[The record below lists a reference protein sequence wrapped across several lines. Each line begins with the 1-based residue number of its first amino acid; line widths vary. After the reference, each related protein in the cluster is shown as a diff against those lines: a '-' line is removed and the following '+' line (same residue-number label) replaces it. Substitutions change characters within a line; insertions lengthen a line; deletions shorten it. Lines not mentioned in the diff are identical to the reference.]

1 MPDENGLDLEHA
13 VVGTIQNR
21 NNPQQIIA
29 IKYLRPE
36 NAFVTSGIRAYFG
49 IREVLIPV
57 FMAVS
62 DFQLMGAIVSA
73 ILERISIAD
82 DAGLEF
88 SYAQGF
94 SVLDRNYTLKARGEY
109 VELMYDQESFAGES

>member
-36 NAFVTSGIRAYFG
+36 NAFVTSGIRAFFG

-94 SVLDRNYTLKARGEY
+94 SVLDRNYTLKARGES

>member
-1 MPDENGLDLEHA
+1 MPDENGLDQEHA

-36 NAFVTSGIRAYFG
+36 NAFVTSGIHAYFG

-62 DFQLMGAIVSA
+62 DFQLMGTIVSA

-88 SYAQGF
+88 SYAQRF

-109 VELMYDQESFAGES
+109 VELMYDQESFTGES

>member
-1 MPDENGLDLEHA
+1 MPDENGLDPEHA

>member
-94 SVLDRNYTLKARGEY
+94 SVLDRYYTLKARGEY

>member
-1 MPDENGLDLEHA
+1 MPDENGLDPEQA